1 MIQFV
6 QRKLA
11 TLLLFVIVLTSP
23 IFASTSEDKSSDYI
37 LLINSYVGTNVWSN
51 QFITPIY
58 EDPLIHQLG
67 LSIYTE
73 HLNTQMITGESDVVD
88 FENHLFEKYQTPPRL
103 IILFENNAFVLLN
116 SVIEEKWGKDIP
128 ILLFTQK
135 DYLAARENY
144 LQKKAADY
152 ADRIPLQSVI
162 KQQSNLTVIY
172 VPIYIRETVT
182 LMKKMIPEMNRI
194 AFISDQRY
202 ISAQN
207 RQDLI
212 DVIHDDFPDIS
223 YDFYTTEDISTDSL
237 ILKLKTADN
246 QTAILFFAWNQREL
260 HAGNIILE
268 TNTYRLLSSY
278 ISAPIFSLNDIG
290 INENGMIGGYFNR
303 ISDITSTFTGTL
315 NDLLNKKNYSNIIYP
330 PSPLP
335 IFNYLALDRHQI
347 ELSSCPPNSFL
358 YMKPI
363 SFWDKNK
370 TYIVGGFIL
379 ICILALLLRTFT
391 LQRKQEAQERELN
404 LMAIYSDLVN
414 NMPIAYQQ
422 EKMIFDKNG
431 ELVDYVVTR
440 INSGFESQLNPKEA
454 ILGKKGTES
463 NKEMVSELLKLYK
476 MILEDKSKKVN
487 IPYYHQE
494 TDRYFSIIITA
505 SSTPNCMDLFFVD
518 TTELFKTQQ
527 LLRTVNNKLT
537 MSLDIANI
545 TPWKW
550 DLENK
555 LILCDVNKPLD
566 IFSEEG
572 IRSEEQLSIPEKEY
586 LQRIHKD
593 DRERVKRA
601 YARLINGKVDKIK
614 EEYRIL
620 SQDTST
626 KRMYEWIEAQA
637 AVEKRDENGKVI
649 SLIGSSVTI
658 TERKKIEHELLN
670 AKEKAEESNRLKS
683 AFLANMSHE
692 IRTPLNA
699 IVGFSS
705 VLVSTDND
713 EDKQEY
719 VNIIENN
726 SSLLLQLI
734 SDILDLS
741 KLEAGTMEFHYS
753 DTDLNVLLKEQEEI
767 TQKKANAGVSV
778 VFEKQLPDGN
788 VCIEKNRLLQ
798 VLGNMLINATKFTT
812 EGSIRFG
819 YRQLNKSKLQ
829 FYVTDTGCGIS
840 KDQVDKIF
848 GRFVKLNSFMQ
859 GTGLGLSICQTV
871 VQHLGGDIGVKS
883 DEGKGSTFWFTFP
896 FTAIQKTGSLPI
908 ESQEPEAEPEKMKV
922 LIAED
927 IPSNF
932 ELLEFMLK
940 RDYEIIHAW
949 DGVEAVE
956 LFKEHQPN
964 IVLMDIN
971 MPKMN
976 GYEATVE
983 IRKLSDSVPIIAVTA
998 YAFSSDEQ
1006 HIKDNGF
1013 NAYSAKP
1020 LNARSLRSQISELLN
1035 QANLL

>member
-1 MIQFV
+1 MGRFIYRIITV
-6 QRKLA
+6 I
-11 TLLLFVIVLTSP
+11 LLFVITVSHHA
-23 IFASTSEDKSSDYI
+23 FATTSEDESSDYI
-37 LLINSYVGTNVWSN
+37 LLINSYVETNVWSS

-58 EDPLIHQLG
+58 EDPFIHQSN
-67 LSIYTE
+67 LSIRTE
-73 HLNTQMITGESDVVD
+73 HLNTQMVIDESDVKV
-88 FENHLFEKYQTPPRL
+88 FEDYLFEKYQAPPKL
-103 IILFENNAFVLLN
+103 IIIFENNAFVLLN

-128 ILLFTQK
+128 ILLLSQK
-135 DYLAARENY
+135 DYLGPRENY
-144 LQKKAADY
+144 LQKKPIADT
-152 ADRIPLQSVI
+152 DRIPLQSVI
-162 KQQSNLTVIY
+162 KQHPNLTILY
-172 VPIYIRETVT
+172 APIYIKETLT
-182 LMKKMIPEMNRI
+182 LMRKMLPDMRKV

-212 DVIHDDFPDIS
+212 DIIHSDFPDIS
-223 YDFYTTEDISTDSL
+223 YDFYTTEDVSTDSL
-237 ILKLKTADN
+237 ILQLKAADA
-246 QTAILFFAWNQREL
+246 QTAVLFFAWNQRHL
-260 HAGNIILE
+260 HTGNIILE
-268 TNTYRLLSSY
+268 TNTFRLLSSY

-303 ISDITSTFTGTL
+303 INDITSTFTRTV
-315 NDLLNKKNYSNIIYP
+315 NDVISGKKYYNIIYP
-330 PSPLP
+330 SSAQPV
-335 IFNYLALDRHQI
+335 FNYLALDRHHI
-347 ELSSCPPNSFL
+347 ALSSCPPNSFL
-358 YMKPI
+358 YMKPV
-363 SFWDKNK
+363 SFWDNNK

-379 ICILALLLRTFT
+379 LCLLALLLRTFT

-404 LMAIYSDLVN
+404 LMASYSDLVN

-422 EKMIFDKNG
+422 EKMIFDRNG

-440 INSGFESQLNPKEA
+440 VNPGFENQLNPKDET
-454 ILGKKGTES
+454 LGKKGTET
-463 NKEMVSELLKLYK
+463 NKEMVSELLKFYK
-476 MILEDKSKKVN
+476 MILEDKTKKVS
-487 IPYYHQE
+487 IPYYHLE

-505 SSTPNCMDLFFVD
+505 SSTPNHMDLFFVD

-572 IRSEEQLSIPEKEY
+572 IKSEEQLSIPEKEY

-601 YARLINGKVDKIK
+601 YARLINGKIDKVK

-620 SQDTST
+620 SQNVST
-626 KRMYEWIEAQA
+626 RKMYEWIEAQA

-649 SLIGSSVTI
+649 SLIGSSVII
-658 TERKKIEHELLN
+658 TERKKIEQELLN
-670 AKEKAEESNRLKS
+670 AKDKAEESNRLKS

-699 IVGFSS
+699 IIGFSS
-705 VLVSTDND
+705 VLVSSEND
-713 EDKQEY
+713 DDKQEY

-741 KLEAGTMEFHYS
+741 KLEAGTMDFHYS
-753 DTDLNVLLKEQEEI
+753 DTDINALLKEQEEI
-767 TQKKANAGVSV
+767 TQKKANQGVKV
-778 VFEKQLPDGN
+778 IFEKQLPDGN
-788 VCIEKNRLLQ
+788 VSIEKNRLLQ
-798 VLGNMLINATKFTT
+798 VLGNILTNATKFTT
-812 EGSIRFG
+812 EGSITFG

-829 FYVTDTGCGIS
+829 FYVTDTGCGIA

-883 DEGKGSTFWFTFP
+883 EEGKGSTFWFTFP
-896 FTAIQKTGSLPI
+896 FSPIQKVGALPAD
-908 ESQEPEAEPEKMKV
+908 SQEEDNEPEKMKV

-927 IPSNF
+927 IPSNY

-940 RDYEIIHAW
+940 RDFEIIHAW
-949 DGVEAVE
+949 D
-956 LFKEHQPN
+956 
-964 IVLMDIN
+964 
-971 MPKMN
+971 
-976 GYEATVE
+976 
-983 IRKLSDSVPIIAVTA
+983 
-998 YAFSSDEQ
+998 
-1006 HIKDNGF
+1006 
-1013 NAYSAKP
+1013 
-1020 LNARSLRSQISELLN
+1020 
-1035 QANLL
+1035 